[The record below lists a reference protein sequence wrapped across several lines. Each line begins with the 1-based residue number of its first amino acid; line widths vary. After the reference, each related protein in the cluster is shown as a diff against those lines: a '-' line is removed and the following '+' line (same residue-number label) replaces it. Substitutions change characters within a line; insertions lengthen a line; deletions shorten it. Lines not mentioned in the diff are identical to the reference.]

1 MTIAECFDLA
11 FDSSGEQRKREKTTN
26 LDKNENR
33 QDRSLGGGVGSNSV
47 WVEEVQTEIKS
58 NHEAESSRYNTVS
71 ARFSIESTA
80 AAAKLQTARF

>member
-1 MTIAECFDLA
+1 MTIAECFGLA
-11 FDSSGEQRKREKTTN
+11 FDPSGEQRKREKTTN

-33 QDRSLGGGVGSNSV
+33 QDRSQGGGVGSNSV
-47 WVEEVQTEIKS
+47 WIEVQTEIKS

-80 AAAKLQTARF
+80 AVAKLQTARF